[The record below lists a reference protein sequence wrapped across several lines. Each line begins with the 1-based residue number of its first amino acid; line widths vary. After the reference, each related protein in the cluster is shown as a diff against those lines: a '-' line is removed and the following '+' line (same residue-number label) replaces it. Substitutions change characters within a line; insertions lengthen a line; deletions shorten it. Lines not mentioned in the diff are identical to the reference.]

1 MYKLKSVHPKRN
13 QKCMKA
19 INYICFKLEEKDT
32 RSVRKD
38 KNNFINVIGD
48 KLLDEEK
55 QQFHFIKSFSV
66 L

>member
-38 KNNFINVIGD
+38 KNNFINVIRD

-55 QQFHFIKSFSV
+55 
-66 L
+66 

>member
-19 INYICFKLEEKDT
+19 INYICFKLEKKDT

-38 KNNFINVIGD
+38 KNNFISVIGD

-55 QQFHFIKSFSV
+55 
-66 L
+66 